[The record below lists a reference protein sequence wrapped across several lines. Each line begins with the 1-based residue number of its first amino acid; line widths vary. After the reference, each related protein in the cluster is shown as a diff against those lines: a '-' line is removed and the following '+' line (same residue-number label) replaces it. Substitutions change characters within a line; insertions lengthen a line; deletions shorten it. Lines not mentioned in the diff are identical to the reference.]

1 MAAGGLLATVPTPGF
16 FHLDLFI
23 KDTKDVTPWYDELK
37 RRLERE
43 KGPMESAM
51 TNLLSVF
58 AFHKVRGKGEARKLL
73 EKLTEKDENNL
84 NAIANKQFI
93 YSQLMRAK
101 DEMACRDR
109 LQELLSDQSDAA
121 RARNARWFLP
131 EQAYA
136 LTFDVRDDSK
146 DMVSKVR
153 HAISLLETA
162 LSLVCDTDTLVNECL
177 VWKYYLSFC
186 YWRFDQVKYA
196 HGQDKTQLTE
206 DDKKEVLLKAQS
218 LLIEVTQ
225 MNPSRKHSES
235 YVAKAWALLGA
246 LVRKC
251 TDKFKSYETP
261 DYVKE
266 EVSLTEES
274 QIGPQF
280 ICFEKA
286 LEINPNDS
294 EIYRRFGRGY
304 VQIGMYNKARDMF
317 DKSIDIMPDSISN
330 WFAYHERSLINML
343 EYDQLVNLS
352 RKGGA
357 LPSKDLLQ
365 RAKEDAVVSCEGAMT
380 PFNVYHLGKVSHR
393 LAVHPITEEVEVKD
407 ELDDALDS
415 FAQALQLQNGFA
427 YSRIHAARGRSLEA
441 AGELEKAAESYKRAV
456 ENEETTFNWNLTGVL
471 RNLLKLHGSDSDP
484 GREHYIAELAFWINE
499 GYKKYPD
506 ITKIIQGCVFKFG
519 SQMIQVCQ
527 YLIDHDKPMLA
538 RLCLQCF
545 QRHNNW
551 RHRTAAASMER
562 KLPGVD
568 DDRGSGADDMTSTQS
583 KPDMRVNIP
592 VSVEKPRHGHE
603 FQYDFFVSHSS
614 KDADWVNF
622 ALLPALEVDLRFKGC
637 VADRDFMPGKSVF
650 DNIIYSIE
658 NSYKTLLILTPN
670 FVTSEWCK
678 YETEQALVESLTS
691 KTGRVIPIMLHNCD
705 VPASLRTIT
714 YLDVSRDAIGSYDWL
729 KLKKALEET
738 PPTDK

>member
-121 RARNARWFLP
+121 RARNARCFA

-196 HGQDKTQLTE
+196 QGQDKTQLTE

-246 LVRKC
+246 LV
-251 TDKFKSYETP
+251 
-261 DYVKE
+261 
-266 EVSLTEES
+266 
-274 QIGPQF
+274 Q
-280 ICFEKA
+280 
-286 LEINPNDS
+286 
-294 EIYRRFGRGY
+294 
-304 VQIGMYNKARDMF
+304 
-317 DKSIDIMPDSISN
+317 
-330 WFAYHERSLINML
+330 
-343 EYDQLVNLS
+343 
-352 RKGGA
+352 
-357 LPSKDLLQ
+357 
-365 RAKEDAVVSCEGAMT
+365 
-380 PFNVYHLGKVSHR
+380 
-393 LAVHPITEEVEVKD
+393 EVEVKD
-407 ELDDALDS
+407 ELDDALDN

-441 AGELEKAAESYKRAV
+441 SGELEKAAESYKRAV

-484 GREHYIAELAFWINE
+484 AFWINE

-538 RLCLQCF
+538 RLCLKCF

-568 DDRGSGADDMTSTQS
+568 GDRGSGADDMTSTQS
-583 KPDMRVNIP
+583 KPEILVNIP

-622 ALLPALEVDLRFKGC
+622 ALLPAMEVDLRFKGC